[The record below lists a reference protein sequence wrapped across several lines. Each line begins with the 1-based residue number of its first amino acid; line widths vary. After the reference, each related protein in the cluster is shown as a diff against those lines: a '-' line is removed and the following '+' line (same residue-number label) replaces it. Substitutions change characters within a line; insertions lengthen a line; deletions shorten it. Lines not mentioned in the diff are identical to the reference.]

1 MKMPFGRHRGTAVE
15 QLPDDYVSRLLIRA
29 IIALGVVMVLTYTSF
44 LLFFRSQ
51 F

>member
-1 MKMPFGRHRGTAVE
+1 MKMPFGRHRGTSIE
-15 QLPDDYVSRLLIRA
+15 ELPDDYVSRLLITA
-29 IIALGVVMVLTYTSF
+29 IVVLAVFMLVTYSAF